1 MTGSQHGAKHS
12 TTHRDD
18 RGPEGR
24 FETLRPDSLQI
35 PTVAD
40 DGVNASV
47 TWVTGGQ
54 FRAGWCGSVTRVSRI
69 LVVSAVT
76 ENGFWMK

>member
-1 MTGSQHGAKHS
+1 MTVSQHGAKRS

-18 RGPEGR
+18 RGPEGC
-24 FETLRPDSLQI
+24 FETMQPDSLQI

-40 DGVNASV
+40 DGVNTSV